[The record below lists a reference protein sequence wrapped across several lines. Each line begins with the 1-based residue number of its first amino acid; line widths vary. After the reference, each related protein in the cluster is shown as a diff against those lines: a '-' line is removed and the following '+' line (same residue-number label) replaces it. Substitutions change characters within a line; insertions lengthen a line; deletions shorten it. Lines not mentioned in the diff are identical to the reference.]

1 MLPRPT
7 AEPIAA
13 KMKAV
18 RPEKAPRFARRVA
31 PGGGGWVDTL
41 KVRLRGSAV
50 GRQLGVTTARWG
62 TRGGGARGRA
72 VPLTGSAPDPTA
84 GGALRPDHAGAKG
97 ARAATNARS
106 RAADG
111 VSAPRCPV
119 MLPLLQRV
127 RIRPGAPVRRSPV
140 DRDRTFGGPWGSG
153 TVRAG
158 R

>member
-31 PGGGGWVDTL
+31 PGGGGWVDAL

-62 TRGGGARGRA
+62 TRGGARGRA
-72 VPLTGSAPDPTA
+72 VPLRGSAPDPTA

-111 VSAPRCPV
+111 VSAPRCHV

-140 DRDRTFGGPWGSG
+140 DRDRTFGGP
-153 TVRAG
+153 
-158 R
+158 

>member
-41 KVRLRGSAV
+41 KVRLRGGAV

-62 TRGGGARGRA
+62 TRGGGGGEGGRCRRRVLRGIRQLVGA
-72 VPLTGSAPDPTA
+72 PGRLTPRR
-84 GGALRPDHAGAKG
+84 GALAL
-97 ARAATNARS
+97 
-106 RAADG
+106 
-111 VSAPRCPV
+111 V
-119 MLPLLQRV
+119 
-127 RIRPGAPVRRSPV
+127 
-140 DRDRTFGGPWGSG
+140 
-153 TVRAG
+153 
-158 R
+158 